1 MKDMICNKCSATS
14 RLRLGLLGDSS
25 AYVYEMIQNLE
36 GNVEIHLFTI
46 NSSKNSLCPFQPGN
60 YSFVKLT
67 PKPLLFCLPPYL
79 KLKKYTDEIDIMAI
93 HFLGFWWELL
103 LAMKVTKKPTIFF
116 VYGSDVNRKYILPHF
131 LLKKYV
137 LRNLS
142 LIVAETEYQKKYL
155 LDRYGVKPE
164 NIVTD
169 VLWWNVKPCFRKH
182 DADKCCSLRKKW
194 GLGKRHII
202 FSPRVCRS
210 LYQHHLLIEA
220 VSLLD
225 DNLKRDVQIVLTQ
238 ANTSNELIS
247 YTSELKQLA
256 ENLDVSLKIIPKRLS
271 PEEMAEIYNVSI
283 MNVNIP
289 DIDQFGRSIIE
300 GCLCGCI
307 PLLNDEII
315 HYHERLEHKKN
326 CIFVKPNPQSIA
338 DGIADIID
346 NYKEYYERMY
356 KNNYLIFKEYTDVE
370 NNNQKLY
377 DLLCRCA
384 GK

>member
-1 MKDMICNKCSATS
+1 MTS
-14 RLRLGLLGDSS
+14 EMECTRQLNIGMLGDSS
-25 AYVYEMIQNLE
+25 LYVEEMIRNLE
-36 GNVEIHLFTI
+36 SKANIHLFTI
-46 NSSKNSLCPFQPGN
+46 NTNKNSACPFQPGN
-60 YSFVKLT
+60 YAFTKLT
-67 PKPLLFCLPPYL
+67 PIPLLICLPSYL
-79 KLKKYTDEIDIMAI
+79 KLKKYDDRIDVMVI
-93 HFLGFWWELL
+93 HFLGFWWELH
-103 LAMKVTKKPTIFF
+103 LAMKVTKKPTVFF
-116 VYGSDVNRKYILPHF
+116 VYGSDVNREYILPHF
-131 LLKKYV
+131 LLKRYV
-137 LRNLS
+137 LRNLT
-142 LIVAETEYQKKYL
+142 LIVAETEHQKKYL
-155 LDRYGVKPE
+155 SDRYGVKPE

-202 FSPRVCRS
+202 FSPRACRS
-210 LYQHHLLIEA
+210 LYQHHLLIKA

-225 DNLKRDVQIVLTQ
+225 DNLKQNIQIVLTQ
-238 ANTSNELIS
+238 LHTSSELLS
-247 YTSELKQLA
+247 YTEELKILA
-256 ENLDVSLKIIPKRLS
+256 DNLNVSLHIIPRRLN

-326 CIFVKPNPQSIA
+326 CVFVKPNPQSIA
-338 DGIADIID
+338 EGIVDIIE
-346 NYKEYYERMY
+346 NYEEYSETMY
-356 KNNYLIFKEYTDVE
+356 NNNYLLFKGYTDIE
-370 NNNQKLY
+370 KNNQKLY
-377 DLLCRCA
+377 DLLCKCA